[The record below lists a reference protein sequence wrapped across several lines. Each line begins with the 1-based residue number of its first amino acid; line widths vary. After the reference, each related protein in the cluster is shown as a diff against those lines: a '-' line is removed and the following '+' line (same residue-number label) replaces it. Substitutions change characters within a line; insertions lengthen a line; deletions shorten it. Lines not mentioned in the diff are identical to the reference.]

1 MSKWNDP
8 LPQYLFS
15 GGRVAGAMSGQ
26 LGRQG
31 MHREPDFYT
40 PNVQMAGTPA
50 VPPMSTMHIPAPNIG
65 TPQPTNN
72 MANLPATGAGPI
84 AVDVDTNL
92 PTYTEGQLLQRD
104 RNSTGFR
111 AIDPT
116 QTDIPEVAA
125 PPEHID
131 ITPDP
136 SGNIVPGNP
145 NYNPGRPGY
154 VPGTDIPGGSVGP
167 AGGIG
172 NIGGPGSIG
181 GAGGWLDFDA
191 DSIWENNNGW
201 DSSKFY
207 GQAFNNVGR

>member
-1 MSKWNDP
+1 MSKWDDP

-15 GGRVAGAMSGQ
+15 GGRVADSMSSYIQGQ
-26 LGRQG
+26 VNQQLS
-31 MHREPDFYT
+31 HREPDFYT
-40 PNVQMAGTPA
+40 PNVQLAGTPA
-50 VPPMSTMHIPAPNIG
+50 VPPMATMNTPMPTPNIG
-65 TPQPTNN
+65 
-72 MANLPATGAGPI
+72 NLPATGAGPI
-84 AVDVDTNL
+84 TVDVDTNL

-131 ITPDP
+131 IMP
-136 SGNIVPGNP
+136 SEDGHTVPGNP